1 MSAIR
6 LVVLVFVVAGCA
18 STPPEEP
25 DDVCKIF
32 SEKPKWYRAVNAS
45 YKWWG
50 IQPSTLMAVT
60 HKESSYVPD
69 ARPVSY
75 THLRA
80 PETVLDLV

>member
-6 LVVLVFVVAGCA
+6 LVVLVFVVTGCA

-45 YKWWG
+45 YK
-50 IQPSTLMAVT
+50 S
-60 HKESSYVPD
+60 
-69 ARPVSY
+69 VSY
-75 THLRA
+75 THLTLPTNR
-80 PETVLDLV
+80 EV